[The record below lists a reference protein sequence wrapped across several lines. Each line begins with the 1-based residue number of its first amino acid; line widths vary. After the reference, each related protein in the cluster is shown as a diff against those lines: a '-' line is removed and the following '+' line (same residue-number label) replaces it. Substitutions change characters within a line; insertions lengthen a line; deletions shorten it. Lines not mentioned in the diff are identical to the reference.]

1 MSYAV
6 AAKALKRDIVL
17 DAAGELMRTRAWADV
32 TMSDVAGVAGVS
44 RQTLYNEFGD
54 RQGLAQ
60 AYVLREGE
68 RFMFGVAEAIVGHEG
83 DPRGAL
89 AGAFETFL
97 SAAADHPVIRAIAS
111 GPGGDELLEL
121 VTTQGAPVVEF
132 ATEGLSGVLVNG
144 WPRLREADARRLADV
159 VVRLG
164 ISHAAL
170 PAGSPRATAEAL
182 AAVLGPYLD
191 ALYVGSR

>member
-6 AAKALKRDIVL
+6 AAKALKRDLVL

-32 TMSDVAGVAGVS
+32 TMTDVAVAAGVS

-68 RFMFGVAEAIVGHEG
+68 RFITAVVAAIAAREG

-89 AGAFETFL
+89 EAAFLTFL
-97 SAAADHPVIRAIAS
+97 EAAGDHPVIRAIAS

-121 VTTQGAPVVEF
+121 VTTQGAPVVTF
-132 ATEGLSGVLVNG
+132 ATEGLAEILVNG
-144 WPRLREADARRLADV
+144 WPRLRARDARRLADV
-159 VVRLG
+159 LVRLA

-170 PAGSPRATAEAL
+170 PAASAAETAAAL
-182 AAVLGPYLD
+182 AVVLGPYLD
-191 ALYVGSR
+191 QLYAVSR